1 MRIGAV
7 IGKRGGWGD
16 VVGDIAADYQRAV
29 EASVDSVWLT
39 QHLGFDALTLMA
51 SWGTTGPELGTA
63 VIPAPTRHP
72 VPLAEQA
79 LTTQALCG
87 GRLSLGLGLAHAA
100 NLTSVYGLPP
110 RRSVSYL
117 ADYLSTLDALM
128 AGEETIPNNC
138 FPMTARLGG
147 ELPTP
152 PPVLL
157 AALGPRMLELAG
169 SRTAG
174 TITWMTGPRTVAGH
188 VVPAIQSAAEA
199 AGRSAPRVVVC
210 LPVCVTRDV
219 DAARES
225 YRSTNASYGTIPS
238 YRDMLEREGAS
249 DPGEIAIIGSEALV
263 QDSFAE
269 LVSAGA
275 TDIVAVPTGS
285 PDELDATW
293 ALLRAIRSQRAST

>member
-1 MRIGAV
+1 MRIGVV
-7 IGKRGGWGD
+7 IGRRGGWGD
-16 VVGDIAADYQRAV
+16 TLGDLAAEYQRAV
-29 EASVDSVWLT
+29 EACVDSVWIT

-51 SWGTTGPELGTA
+51 SWGATGPELGTA

-79 LTTQALCG
+79 LTTQSLCG

-100 NLTSVYGLPP
+100 NLKSIYGLPP

-128 AGEETIPNNC
+128 TGDETTPNDS
-138 FPMTARLGG
+138 FPITARLGG

-174 TITWMTGPRTVAGH
+174 TITWMTGPRTVAGY
-188 VVPAIQSAAEA
+188 VVPHIRAAADA
-199 AGRSAPRVVVC
+199 AGLGAPRVVVC

-219 DAARES
+219 VAARES

-238 YRDMLEREGAS
+238 YRDMLEREGAA
-249 DPGEIAIIGSEALV
+249 DPGEIAIIGSDELV
-263 QDSFAE
+263 QDSFGK
-269 LVSAGA
+269 LVSGGA
-275 TDIVAVPTGS
+275 TDVVAVPTGS

-293 ALLRAIRSQRAST
+293 ALLSAICS

>member
-1 MRIGAV
+1 MRIGVV
-7 IGKRGGWGD
+7 IGRTGGWRD
-16 VVGDIAADYQRAV
+16 AVGDLAADYERAV
-29 EASVDSVWLT
+29 EASVHSVWMT

-72 VPLAEQA
+72 VPLAQQA

-87 GRLSLGLGLAHAA
+87 GRLSLGLGLAHGAT
-100 NLTSVYGLPP
+100 LTSIYGLPP

-128 AGEETIPNNC
+128 AGEETTPNDSY
-138 FPMTARLGG
+138 PITTRLGG

-157 AALGPRMLELAG
+157 AALGPRMLDLAG

-188 VVPAIQSAAEA
+188 VVPSIQAAAEA
-199 AGRSAPRVVVC
+199 AGRTAPRVVVC
-210 LPVCVTRDV
+210 LPVCVTPQP
-219 DAARES
+219 DAAREA
-225 YRSTNASYGTIPS
+225 YRSTNAAYGKIPS
-238 YRDMLEREGAS
+238 YRDMLEREGVA
-249 DPGEIAIIGSEALV
+249 DPGDIAIIGSDDLVRDSFGALV
-263 QDSFAE
+263 SG
-269 LVSAGA
+269 GA
-275 TDIVAVPTGS
+275 TDIVAIPTGNR
-285 PDELDATW
+285 DELDATW
-293 ALLRAIRSQRAST
+293 ALLRAICS